1 MRYLVVEPHP
11 DDLAFFCGGT
21 VAKLIAEGH
30 EVETLVMTDGEQGTL
45 NRSYDTDDKLAAV
58 MREEQ
63 RAACEVL
70 GLDPLY
76 VANEGKCLAIVAKEV
91 ADAVLQ
97 TMRGH
102 RLGREAEIIGEVVD
116 EHPGQVA
123 MRTTVGGMRLVDM
136 LSGDPLPRIC

>member
-1 MRYLVVEPHP
+1 
-11 DDLAFFCGGT
+11 
-21 VAKLIAEGH
+21 
-30 EVETLVMTDGEQGTL
+30 
-45 NRSYDTDDKLAAV
+45 
-58 MREEQ
+58 MREEV

-123 MRTTVGGMRLVDM
+123 SQAALRIGSMVSMGRSCRKWLCDTTIMEDQGLGNTEHGTRNREQ
-136 LSGDPLPRIC
+136 GTGNREQ